1 MISNCGHDEN
11 NRYKGGKA
19 GDQTGG
25 EWALIKWYNRPW
37 KCVLRHPDAKV
48 RKMISDMATAAAKN
62 NKIGYDQNERNTFWQ
77 HLKASDYDPAKITV
91 VCEAD
96 CSSGVA
102 AIVKA
107 AGYRSGIQKLKEV
120 SIYCYTGN
128 LRAALK
134 AAGFEV
140 LTESK
145 YLTGDAYLLEGDIL
159 LNDSCHTAIN
169 VTTGAKASGGTKGK
183 TGLKTGKAGLS
194 LIKQFEGCR
203 LESYKCPAGVWTIG
217 YGHTSGVTAGQVI
230 TQAQADAFLV
240 SDVEKFEKKVNKYY
254 EKYGWNQ
261 NEFDALVS
269 FAFNI
274 GSIDQLTA
282 NGTRSRAVIAEKM
295 VQYNKALGKVLA
307 GLTKRRQAERKL
319 FLNEPGWNTSGV
331 KNDSTSSVK
340 VDAAQGKDKSL
351 SGTYEVTAS
360 DFLSLRAGAGTGK
373 TEIAKM
379 QPREKVQCYGYYTS
393 VSGVKWLYVVYK
405 GITGFCS
412 SEYLKKK

>member
-62 NKIGYDQNERNTFWQ
+62 NKIGYDQSERYTFWQ
-77 HLKASDYDPAKITV
+77 HLKASGYDPAGITV
-91 VCEAD
+91 ACEAD

-107 AGYRSGIQKLKEV
+107 AGYRLGIQKLKDV

-159 LNDSCHTAIN
+159 LNDSCHTATN
-169 VTTGAKASGGTKGK
+169 VTTGAKASGTSASGGTAAGAGK
-183 TGLKTGKAGLS
+183 
-194 LIKQFEGCR
+194 
-203 LESYKCPAGVWTIG
+203 P
-217 YGHTSGVTAGQVI
+217 
-230 TQAQADAFLV
+230 
-240 SDVEKFEKKVNKYY
+240 
-254 EKYGWNQ
+254 
-261 NEFDALVS
+261 
-269 FAFNI
+269 
-274 GSIDQLTA
+274 
-282 NGTRSRAVIAEKM
+282 
-295 VQYNKALGKVLA
+295 
-307 GLTKRRQAERKL
+307 
-319 FLNEPGWNTSGV
+319 
-331 KNDSTSSVK
+331 VK

-351 SGTYEVTAS
+351 TGTYEVTAS

-373 TEIAKM
+373 TELARM
-379 QPREKVQCYGYYTS
+379 QHGEKVQCYGYYTS

-412 SEYLKKK
+412 SAYLKKK